1 MLKRRFYNRLKDDVK
16 NELIK
21 IDRDAKTFNAYMND
35 AITIDNR
42 QFERQ

>member
-1 MLKRRFYNRLKDDVK
+1 MLKRRFYDRLKDDVK
-16 NELIK
+16 DELIK
-21 IDRDAKTFNAYMND
+21 IDRDTKTLNAYINN